1 MSLYTP
7 LKVTRSA
14 DAKGEVGLAAP
25 VSAAIVTK
33 PMLVMLALMASF
45 PLWAEHVGLYQYLGI
60 EVAIWMLYALGYNL
74 LLGYTGLPAFGQG
87 AFFGV
92 GAYAYGLCYQ
102 HWTQNPLVCM
112 PCGVLAAAV
121 AAGLVGCLVAHRRG
135 IYFALLTI
143 ACGQVFWFLA
153 MKVTSVTGGEDGMLN
168 LHRVALLK
176 DNVTLFYFVL
186 AVLAAAIVL
195 LWRLVHSPFGK
206 ALQAIRM
213 NETRARF
220 VGYDV
225 WLTKWAVVTL
235 SGAFAGL
242 AGGLMAAS
250 QESAYP
256 DVMSVH
262 SSGFIVMAT
271 LIGGGTV
278 SFWGP
283 VWGALVFVVARD
295 LLGALTETWLLWY
308 GLLFMGVV
316 LFQPE
321 GIAGAFQ
328 HYRAKLAGRAR
339 PRPPVATAKLTPEA
353 ENGPV

>member
-7 LKVTRSA
+7 LTAQGRGSQP
-14 DAKGEVGLAAP
+14 KGQAW
-25 VSAAIVTK
+25 VTK
-33 PMLVMLALMASF
+33 PMWLTLLLLASF
-45 PLWAEHVGLYQYLGI
+45 PWWAEHVGLFQYLGI
-60 EVAIWMLYALGYNL
+60 EVAIWMVYALGYNL
-74 LLGYTGLPAFGQG
+74 LLGYAGLPAFGQG
-87 AFFGV
+87 AFFGI
-92 GAYAYGLCYQ
+92 GAYGYGLCYL
-102 HWTQNPLVCM
+102 HAGQNPLLSLLA
-112 PCGVLAAAV
+112 GVLASALAAAV
-121 AAGLVGCLVAHRRG
+121 VGCLAAHRRG

-153 MKVTSVTGGEDGMLN
+153 MKLRSITGGEDGLLN
-168 LHRVALLK
+168 LHRPQSLR
-176 DNVTLFYFVL
+176 DNVTLFYCVL
-186 AVLAAAIVL
+186 GVLTTSLVL

-206 ALQAIRM
+206 ALLAIRM

-220 VGYDV
+220 VGYNV
-225 WLTKWAVVTL
+225 WLTKWAVITL

-242 AGGLMAAS
+242 AGGMMAAA

-262 SSGFIVMAT
+262 SSGFIVMAV

-283 VWGALVFVVARD
+283 VLGALVFIVARD

-328 HYRAKLAGRAR
+328 HYRAKLGSRHKA
-339 PRPPVATAKLTPEA
+339 ATAGIAPEA
-353 ENGPV
+353 ENGSV

>member
-1 MSLYTP
+1 MSLYTAITS
-7 LKVTRSA
+7 KSGQARGQAWVTR
-14 DAKGEVGLAAP
+14 P
-25 VSAAIVTK
+25 MIVT
-33 PMLVMLALMASF
+33 LALMATF
-45 PLWAEHVGLYQYLGI
+45 PFWAEHVGLYQYLGI

-74 LLGYTGLPAFGQG
+74 LMGYTGLPAFGQG
-87 AFFGV
+87 AFLGV
-92 GAYAYGLCYQ
+92 GAYAYGFCYLNLS
-102 HWTQNPLVCM
+102 QNPLVCL
-112 PCGVLAAAV
+112 VAASLGGAV
-121 AAGLVGCLVAHRRG
+121 AAGLVGLLVAHRRG

-143 ACGQVFWFLA
+143 ACGQVFWFIS
-153 MKVTSVTGGEDGMLN
+153 MKAHSITGGEDGLLN
-168 LHRVALLK
+168 IHRPELFGLDLK
-176 DNVTLFYFVL
+176 DNVTWFYVVL
-186 AVLAAAIVL
+186 VVLGLAIVA

-220 VGYDV
+220 VGYNV
-225 WLTKWAVVTL
+225 WLTKWAVMAL
-235 SGAFAGL
+235 SGLFAGL
-242 AGGLMAAS
+242 AGGMLAVS

-262 SSGFIVMAT
+262 SSGFIVMAV

-283 VWGALVFVVARD
+283 VLGALVFIVARD
-295 LLGALTETWLLWY
+295 LLGAATETWLLWY

-328 HYRAKLAGRAR
+328 HYRAKLAAR
-339 PRPPVATAKLTPEA
+339 KASVAPPKPLTTEA
-353 ENGPV
+353 RNGSV

>member
-7 LKVTRSA
+7 LTV
-14 DAKGEVGLAAP
+14 KGSGSVPQGQAW
-25 VSAAIVTK
+25 ITK
-33 PMLVMLALMASF
+33 PMVATLVLLASF

-60 EVAIWMLYALGYNL
+60 EVAVWMLYALGYNL

-92 GAYAYGLCYQ
+92 GAYAYGLSYL
-102 HWTQNPLVCM
+102 HGGQNPAVSLLCA
-112 PCGVLAAAV
+112 VLGGAA

-153 MKVTSVTGGEDGMLN
+153 MKAHSITGGEDGLLN
-168 LHRVALLK
+168 VHRPEALK
-176 DNVTLFYFVL
+176 DNVTLFYFVVV
-186 AVLAAAIVL
+186 VLTLAIVV

-220 VGYDV
+220 VGYNV
-225 WLTKWAVVTL
+225 WLTKWAVITL

-242 AGGLMAAS
+242 SGGLLAIG

-262 SSGFIVMAT
+262 SSGFVVMAV

-283 VWGALVFVVARD
+283 VLGALVFIVARD
-295 LLGALTETWLLWY
+295 LLGAATETWLLWY

-321 GIAGAFQ
+321 GIAGAVQ
-328 HYRAKLAGRAR
+328 HYRAKLAAARAR
-339 PRPPVATAKLTPEA
+339 TQAPPKLTPEA
-353 ENGPV
+353 ENGSV

>member
-1 MSLYTP
+1 MPLYTAISSKSGQARGQAWITRP
-7 LKVTRSA
+7 MVVT
-14 DAKGEVGLAAP
+14 
-25 VSAAIVTK
+25 
-33 PMLVMLALMASF
+33 LALMASF

-74 LLGYTGLPAFGQG
+74 LMGYTGLPAFGQG
-87 AFFGV
+87 AFLGV
-92 GAYAYGLCYQ
+92 GAYTYGLCYLN
-102 HWTQNPLVCM
+102 WSQNPLICLA
-112 PCGVLAAAV
+112 LAAVGGGV

-143 ACGQVFWFLA
+143 ACGQVFWFIS
-153 MKVTSVTGGEDGMLN
+153 MKAHSVTGGEDGLLN
-168 LHRVALLK
+168 IHRPSIAGLELK
-176 DNVTLFYFVL
+176 DNVTLFYCVL
-186 AVLAAAIVL
+186 AVLMLAIVA

-220 VGYDV
+220 VGYNV
-225 WLTKWAVVTL
+225 WLTKWAVMAL
-235 SGAFAGL
+235 SGMFAGVS
-242 AGGLMAAS
+242 GGLLAVS

-262 SSGFIVMAT
+262 SSGFIVMAV

-283 VWGALVFVVARD
+283 VLGALVFIVARD
-295 LLGALTETWLLWY
+295 LLGAATETWLLWY

-321 GIAGAFQ
+321 GIAGAYQ
-328 HYRAKLAGRAR
+328 HYRAKLGGR
-339 PRPPVATAKLTPEA
+339 PRPAGPPKPLTTEA
-353 ENGPV
+353 ENGSV

>member
-1 MSLYTP
+1 MSLYT
-7 LKVTRSA
+7 
-14 DAKGEVGLAAP
+14 
-25 VSAAIVTK
+25 AITSKSGQARGQAWVTK
-33 PMLVMLALMASF
+33 PMLITLVLMASF

-74 LLGYTGLPAFGQG
+74 LMGYTGLPAFGQG
-87 AFFGV
+87 AFLGV
-92 GAYAYGLCYQ
+92 GAYAYGLCYLK
-102 HWTQNPLVCM
+102 WSQNPLFC
-112 PCGVLAAAV
+112 LACAALAGAV
-121 AAGLVGCLVAHRRG
+121 AAGLVGALVAHRRG

-143 ACGQVFWFLA
+143 ACGQVFWFIS
-153 MKVTSVTGGEDGMLN
+153 MKAHSVTGGEDGLLN
-168 LHRVALLK
+168 IHRPSFAGLELK
-176 DNVTLFYFVL
+176 DNVTLFYVVLGVL
-186 AVLAAAIVL
+186 ALAIVA

-220 VGYDV
+220 VGYNV
-225 WLTKWAVVTL
+225 WLTKWAVMAL
-235 SGAFAGL
+235 SGVFAGL
-242 AGGLMAAS
+242 SGGLLAIS

-256 DVMSVH
+256 DVMNVH
-262 SSGFIVMAT
+262 SSGFIVMAV

-283 VWGALVFVVARD
+283 VLGALVFIVARD
-295 LLGALTETWLLWY
+295 LLGAATETWLLWY

-328 HYRAKLAGRAR
+328 HYRQKFAGRA
-339 PRPPVATAKLTPEA
+339 PVPEPKPLTPTEA
-353 ENGPV
+353 ENGSV

>member
-7 LKVTRSA
+7 LTAQASREGA
-14 DAKGEVGLAAP
+14 RGQAW
-25 VSAAIVTK
+25 VTK
-33 PMLVMLALMASF
+33 PMLATLVLLTSF

-60 EVAIWMLYALGYNL
+60 EVAIWMVYALGYNL
-74 LLGYTGLPAFGQG
+74 LLGYSGLPAFGQG

-102 HWTQNPLVCM
+102 HCSQNPLVALL
-112 PCGVLAAAV
+112 CGVFGGATAAA
-121 AAGLVGCLVAHRRG
+121 LVGLLVSHRRG

-143 ACGQVFWFLA
+143 ACGQVFWFIA
-153 MKVTSVTGGEDGMLN
+153 MKAHSITGGEDGLLN
-168 LHRVALLK
+168 IRRPELLS
-176 DNVTLFYFVL
+176 DNVALFYFV
-186 AVLAAAIVL
+186 VLVLGLTLLL

-225 WLTKWAVVTL
+225 WKTKWAVITL

-242 AGGLMAAS
+242 SGSLLAIG

-262 SSGFIVMAT
+262 SSGFVVMAV

-283 VWGALVFVVARD
+283 VLGALVFIVARD

-328 HYRAKLAGRAR
+328 SYRARALSRAR
-339 PRPPVATAKLTPEA
+339 RAAAPKLTAEA
-353 ENGPV
+353 ENGSV

>member
-7 LKVTRSA
+7 ITSQSGQARAQAWVTR
-14 DAKGEVGLAAP
+14 
-25 VSAAIVTK
+25 
-33 PMLVMLALMASF
+33 PMLITLGLMATF
-45 PLWAEHVGLYQYLGI
+45 PFWAEHVGLYQYLGI

-74 LLGYTGLPAFGQG
+74 LMGYTGLPAFGQG
-87 AFFGV
+87 AFLGV
-92 GAYAYGLCYQ
+92 GAYAYGLCYLNL
-102 HWTQNPLVCM
+102 TQNPLVC
-112 PCGVLAAAV
+112 LAAAALGGCV

-143 ACGQVFWFLA
+143 ACGQVFWFIS
-153 MKVTSVTGGEDGMLN
+153 MKAHSVTGGEDGLLN
-168 LHRVALLK
+168 IHRPSLFGLELK
-176 DNVTLFYFVL
+176 DNVTLFYVVLVVL
-186 AVLAAAIVL
+186 ALAMVA

-220 VGYDV
+220 VGYNV
-225 WLTKWAVVTL
+225 WVTKWAVMAL
-235 SGAFAGL
+235 SGVFAGL
-242 AGGLMAAS
+242 SGGLLAVS

-262 SSGFIVMAT
+262 SSGFIVMAV

-283 VWGALVFVVARD
+283 VLGALVFIVARD
-295 LLGALTETWLLWY
+295 LLGAATETWLLWY

-328 HYRAKLAGRAR
+328 HYRAKLSGGGRAS
-339 PRPPVATAKLTPEA
+339 PEAPKPLTTEA
-353 ENGPV
+353 ENGSV

>member
-1 MSLYTP
+1 MALSTP
-7 LKVTRSA
+7 LVAKVAGSRPRGPAWVTR
-14 DAKGEVGLAAP
+14 
-25 VSAAIVTK
+25 
-33 PMLVMLALMASF
+33 PMLVTFALLASF
-45 PLWAEHVGLYQYLGI
+45 PLWGEHVGLYQYLGI
-60 EVAIWMLYALGYNL
+60 EVTIWMVYALGYNL

-87 AFFGV
+87 AFLGA
-92 GAYAYGLCYQ
+92 GAYCYGLSYL
-102 HWTQNPLVCM
+102 HLGGNPAVSLVCG
-112 PCGVLAAAV
+112 CLGGAL
-121 AAGLVGCLVAHRRG
+121 AAGLVGALVAHRRG

-143 ACGQVFWFLA
+143 ACGQVFWFVA
-153 MKVTSVTGGEDGMLN
+153 MKAHSVTGGEDGLLN
-168 LHRVALLK
+168 IHRPELLK
-176 DNVTLFYFVL
+176 DNLVFFYFVV
-186 AVLAAAIVL
+186 AVLVAAVLL

-225 WLTKWAVVTL
+225 WRTKWAVITL

-242 AGGLMAAS
+242 SGALLAIG

-262 SSGFIVMAT
+262 SSGFVVMAV

-283 VWGALVFVVARD
+283 VLGALVFIVARD
-295 LLGALTETWLLWY
+295 LLGAATETWLLWY

-328 HYRAKLAGRAR
+328 HYRAKLGGRGRSAA
-339 PRPPVATAKLTPEA
+339 PPKLTPEA
-353 ENGPV
+353 ENGSV

>member
-7 LKVTRSA
+7 ITSKSGPARGQA
-14 DAKGEVGLAAP
+14 W
-25 VSAAIVTK
+25 VTK
-33 PMLVMLALMASF
+33 PMLITLVSMASF

-60 EVAIWMLYALGYNL
+60 EVAIWMLYGLGYNL
-74 LLGYTGLPAFGQG
+74 LMGYTGLPSFGQG
-87 AFFGV
+87 AFLGV
-92 GAYAYGLCYQ
+92 GAYAYGLCYLN
-102 HWTQNPLVCM
+102 WTQNPLLC
-112 PCGVLAAAV
+112 LAAASLAGAA
-121 AAGLVGCLVAHRRG
+121 AAGLVGLLVAHRRG

-143 ACGQVFWFLA
+143 ACGQVFWFIS
-153 MKVTSVTGGEDGMLN
+153 MKAHSVTGGEDGLLN
-168 LHRVALLK
+168 IHRPELFGLDLK
-176 DNVTLFYFVL
+176 DNVSWFYVVL
-186 AVLAAAIVL
+186 AVLTMAIVA

-220 VGYDV
+220 VGYNV
-225 WLTKWAVVTL
+225 WLTKWAVMAL
-235 SGAFAGL
+235 SGLFAGL
-242 AGGLMAAS
+242 AGGMLAVS

-262 SSGFIVMAT
+262 SSGFIVMAV

-283 VWGALVFVVARD
+283 VLGALVFIVARD
-295 LLGALTETWLLWY
+295 LLGAATETWLLWY

-328 HYRAKLAGRAR
+328 HYRAKLAAR
-339 PRPPVATAKLTPEA
+339 KSSAEPPKPLTTEA
-353 ENGPV
+353 RNGSV

>member
-7 LKVTRSA
+7 LVAQGRGAK
-14 DAKGEVGLAAP
+14 AKGQAW
-25 VSAAIVTK
+25 VTK
-33 PMLVMLALMASF
+33 PMLVTLALLASF
-45 PLWAEHVGLYQYLGI
+45 PLWAEHVGLYQYLGV
-60 EVAIWMLYALGYNL
+60 EVAIWMVYALGYNL

-87 AFFGV
+87 AFFGI
-92 GAYAYGLCYQ
+92 GAYAYGLCSLN
-102 HWTQNPLVCM
+102 WSQNPLLALS
-112 PCGVLAAAV
+112 CGVLAAAA

-153 MKVTSVTGGEDGMLN
+153 MKAHSVTGGEDGLLN
-168 LHRVALLK
+168 IHRPELLK
-176 DNVTLFYFVL
+176 DNVTLFYFVV
-186 AVLAAAIVL
+186 AVLAVTIVL

-220 VGYDV
+220 VGYNV

-235 SGAFAGL
+235 AGAFAGL
-242 AGGLMAAS
+242 SGGLMAAS

-262 SSGFIVMAT
+262 SSGFIVMAV

-283 VWGALVFVVARD
+283 VLGALVFIVARD

-321 GIAGAFQ
+321 GLAGAFQ
-328 HYRAKLAGRAR
+328 HYRAKLLGR
-339 PRPPVATAKLTPEA
+339 PRAGGPKTLAPEA
-353 ENGPV
+353 QNGSV

>member
-7 LKVTRSA
+7 LIV
-14 DAKGEVGLAAP
+14 KGSGATPQGQAW
-25 VSAAIVTK
+25 VTK
-33 PMLVMLALMASF
+33 PMLVTLLLLASF

-60 EVAIWMLYALGYNL
+60 EVVVWMLYALGYNL

-92 GAYAYGLCYQ
+92 GAYAYGLSYL
-102 HWTQNPLVCM
+102 HGSQNPAVSLLCAT
-112 PCGVLAAAV
+112 LAGAA

-153 MKVTSVTGGEDGMLN
+153 MKAHSITGGEDGLLN
-168 LHRVALLK
+168 VHRPEALK
-176 DNVTLFYFVL
+176 DNVTLFYFVVV
-186 AVLAAAIVL
+186 VLTLAIVL

-220 VGYDV
+220 VGYNV
-225 WLTKWAVVTL
+225 WLTKWAVITL
-235 SGAFAGL
+235 AGAFAGL
-242 AGGLMAAS
+242 SGGLLAIG

-262 SSGFIVMAT
+262 SSGFVVMAV

-283 VWGALVFVVARD
+283 VVGALVFIVARD
-295 LLGALTETWLLWY
+295 LLGAATETWLLWY

-321 GIAGAFQ
+321 GIAGAVQ
-328 HYRAKLAGRAR
+328 HYRAKLAANRAR
-339 PRPPVATAKLTPEA
+339 NAAPPKLTPEA
-353 ENGPV
+353 ENGSV

>member
-1 MSLYTP
+1 MPLSTP
-7 LKVTRSA
+7 LTANPAGGARGQA
-14 DAKGEVGLAAP
+14 W
-25 VSAAIVTK
+25 VSK
-33 PMLVMLALMASF
+33 PMLLTLALLATF
-45 PLWAEHVGLYQYLGI
+45 PLWAEHVGLYQYLGV

-92 GAYAYGLCYQ
+92 GAYAYGLCYLNAG
-102 HWTQNPLVCM
+102 QNPALALVA
-112 PCGVLAAAV
+112 GTLAGAV

-143 ACGQVFWFLA
+143 ACGQVFWFIA
-153 MKVTSVTGGEDGMLN
+153 MKAHSITGGEDGLLN
-168 LHRVALLK
+168 LHRPELLK
-176 DNVTLFYFVL
+176 DNVTLFYFVT
-186 AVLAAAIVL
+186 AVLAVAMLL

-220 VGYDV
+220 VGYNV

-242 AGGLMAAS
+242 SGGLFAIG

-262 SSGFIVMAT
+262 SSGFVVMAV

-283 VWGALVFVVARD
+283 VLGALVFIVARD

-328 HYRAKLAGRAR
+328 HYRARWANRAR
-339 PRPPVATAKLTPEA
+339 AVPAKLTPEA
-353 ENGPV
+353 ENGSV

>member
-7 LKVTRSA
+7 IRVGQSA
-14 DAKGEVGLAAP
+14 GAGAVA
-25 VSAAIVTK
+25 SATDPKIVTK
-33 PMLVMLALMASF
+33 PMLVTLALLASF

-60 EVAIWMLYALGYNL
+60 EVAIWMVYALGYNL

-87 AFFGV
+87 AFFGI

-102 HWTQNPLVCM
+102 HVTQNPLVCL
-112 PCGVLAAAV
+112 PCSILAAAV
-121 AAGLVGCLVAHRRG
+121 AAGLTGCLVAHRRG

-168 LHRVALLK
+168 LHRPPLLK
-176 DNVTLFYFVL
+176 DNVTLFYFVV
-186 AVLAAAIVL
+186 AVLAVTLVL

-220 VGYDV
+220 VGYNV
-225 WLTKWAVVTL
+225 WLTKWAVITL
-235 SGAFAGL
+235 AGAFAGL
-242 AGGLMAAS
+242 SGGLMAAS

-262 SSGFIVMAT
+262 SSGFIVMAV

-283 VWGALVFVVARD
+283 VWGALVFIVARD

-321 GIAGAFQ
+321 GIVGAFQ
-328 HYRAKLAGRAR
+328 HYKNKLLRRAKAAA
-339 PRPPVATAKLTPEA
+339 PAITPEA
-353 ENGPV
+353 ENGSV

>member
-7 LKVTRSA
+7 LVA
-14 DAKGEVGLAAP
+14 PAPGAKIKGQAW
-25 VSAAIVTK
+25 VTK
-33 PMLVMLALMASF
+33 SMLLTAALLASF
-45 PLWAEHVGLYQYLGI
+45 PLWAERVGLYPYLGV

-74 LLGYTGLPAFGQG
+74 LLGYTGLPAFGHG

-92 GAYAYGLCYQ
+92 GGYAYGLCYLSL
-102 HWTQNPLVCM
+102 TQNPIICLGCAL
-112 PCGVLAAAV
+112 LAAAC

-143 ACGQVFWFLA
+143 ASGQVFWFLA
-153 MKVTSVTGGEDGMLN
+153 MKLRSVTGGEDGLLN
-168 LHRVALLK
+168 LRRAALLQ
-176 DNVTLFYFVL
+176 DNVRLFYFVT
-186 AVLAAAIVL
+186 AVLGVAVVL

-220 VGYDV
+220 VGYHV

-235 SGAFAGL
+235 SGAVAGL
-242 AGGLMAAS
+242 AGGLMAMA

-262 SSGFIVMAT
+262 SSGFVVMAT

-283 VWGALVFVVARD
+283 VLGGLVFVVARD

-308 GLLFMGVV
+308 GLLFVGVV

-321 GIAGAFQ
+321 GIAGAFS
-328 HYRAKLAGRAR
+328 HYRQKLSRRAGAA
-339 PRPPVATAKLTPEA
+339 VAPELAPEA
-353 ENGPV
+353 ENGRL

>member
-7 LKVTRSA
+7 ITSKSGRARGQAWITR
-14 DAKGEVGLAAP
+14 
-25 VSAAIVTK
+25 
-33 PMLVMLALMASF
+33 PMLITLALMASF

-74 LLGYTGLPAFGQG
+74 LMGYTGLPAFGQG
-87 AFFGV
+87 AFLGV
-92 GAYAYGLCYQ
+92 GAYAYGLCYLN
-102 HWTQNPLVCM
+102 WTQNPLVCLV
-112 PCGVLAAAV
+112 CAALGGGA

-143 ACGQVFWFLA
+143 ACGQVFWFIA
-153 MKVTSVTGGEDGMLN
+153 MKSHSVTGGEDGLLN
-168 LHRVALLK
+168 IHRPSLFGLELK
-176 DNVTLFYFVL
+176 DNVTLFYVVL
-186 AVLAAAIVL
+186 VILALAIVA

-220 VGYDV
+220 VGYNV
-225 WLTKWAVVTL
+225 WVTKWAVLAL
-235 SGAFAGL
+235 SGVFAGL
-242 AGGLMAAS
+242 SGGLLAVS

-262 SSGFIVMAT
+262 SSGFIVMAV

-283 VWGALVFVVARD
+283 VLGALVFIVARD
-295 LLGALTETWLLWY
+295 LLGAATETWLLWY

-339 PRPPVATAKLTPEA
+339 PAPPKPLTAEA
-353 ENGPV
+353 ENGSV